1 MSMPEFPKPNQD
13 CTQEQALTM
22 ILSSIASEE
31 EALSHII
38 KAEGDK
44 LQYILNQANCCQDS
58 YNIKDILAIN
68 KSITSL
74 LEMVMQ
80 NQMILKS
87 KMEAVLDHLP
97 PSRCPTEPP
106 CSPQPPCSPMT
117 PCSILPCRRLHGIN
131 RCVFPVNNCK
141 NAYTCEHN
149 NCAPLYFI
157 KVISLCFIGKFRPF

>member
-1 MSMPEFPKPNQD
+1 MSMPEFPKPNRD
-13 CTQEQALTM
+13 FTQEQALTM

-97 PSRCPTEPP
+97 PSRCPIEPP
-106 CSPQPPCSPMT
+106 CSPEPPCPPMT
-117 PCSILPCRRLHGIN
+117 PCCIPPCRRFHEIS
-131 RCVFPVNNCK
+131 RCLSPVYNCKCTHTCEQNNC
-141 NAYTCEHN
+141 TPH
-149 NCAPLYFI
+149 YFI
-157 KVISLCFIGKFRPF
+157 KVIFLCFIGRFRPY